1 MKKSYTLVFL
11 ALVAISHLT
20 FGQHHYADWHKHIN
34 GQSSSSFNNI
44 LYDGE
49 NLIANGHWFLSG
61 NFEDI
66 ELPTFISA
74 NTLLVKMSK
83 DGDIIWHSTVTGE
96 GYESFFDMALD
107 SDKNIVLAGWSSSAS
122 PIEINGEVVY
132 TPEFEW
138 VRRAVVAKFS
148 GTDGS
153 LMWYKTFSPNEEY
166 LAVTASRLAVDPSN
180 NIYIGGNHDCTFNL
194 GSFELENTQE
204 YYGEDMF
211 IAKFDPNGNP
221 LWAESYDFV
230 TEGYGGWVSPKSMR
244 FDNGKL
250 FVAIEYSKPLII
262 NGEELPYEG
271 DYYWLSI
278 LKMEANNGVIEKT
291 NSFGSSNGGQGF
303 AHLAIDKD
311 QNIVAGGWFDGD
323 DNTLNIGDVSLSA
336 YGDQDGFVLK
346 FNPDLNLLWA
356 NNMGS
361 NSISRAFNLKVDDNN
376 RIHIGGGYQCSSAFK
391 YENKEVINPDPSN
404 GLSKFHLILNSDASL
419 HSAYAM
425 HTANEW
431 GIFNYSDFAVTP
443 GDIVFSVGYTVDSV
457 SFQPDSY
464 YFSEHNAA
472 YIMRW
477 NLSGETNSIVSI
489 AKDMTIYPNPASNL
503 INIRLNQGMKEVRIL
518 DITGR
523 VAQSTSVKGTEVSVN
538 ISNLKRGI
546 YIAQIFTDDGGVY
559 AQKIVIQ

>member
-1 MKKSYTLVFL
+1 MKKLFTLVFF
-11 ALVAISHLT
+11 ALVTLSQLT

-34 GQSSSSFNNI
+34 GQASSSFNNI

-61 NFEDI
+61 DFEDI
-66 ELPTFISA
+66 ELPYFISA

-83 DGDIIWHSTVTGE
+83 DGDIIWHTTVTGD
-96 GYESFFDMALD
+96 GYESFFDMAFD
-107 SDKNIVLAGWSSSAS
+107 SDKNIVMAGWSTSAS

-153 LMWYKTFSPNEEY
+153 LMWYKTFGPDEEY
-166 LAVTASRLAVDPSN
+166 LAVSTARLTVDPSN
-180 NIYIGGNHDCTFNL
+180 NIYIGGEHDCTFNL
-194 GSFELENTQE
+194 GAFELENTQE
-204 YYGEDMF
+204 YYGSDLY

-230 TEGYGGWVSPKSMR
+230 TEGFGGWASPKSLK

-271 DYYWLSI
+271 EFYWLSI
-278 LKMEANNGVIEKT
+278 LKMDPNSGVIEKAKC
-291 NSFGSSNGGQGF
+291 FGSSNGGQGF

-311 QNIVAGGWFDGD
+311 QNIVVGGWFEG
-323 DNTLNIGDVSLSA
+323 NNNPLIIGDISLTG
-336 YGDQDGFVLK
+336 YGLQDGFVLK
-346 FNPDLNLLWA
+346 FNPDLDLLWA

-361 NSISRAFNLKVDDNN
+361 SSITRAFNVKVDDNN
-376 RIHIGGGYQCSSAFK
+376 RIHIGGGYQCESAFK
-391 YENKEVINPDPSN
+391 YDNKEVINPNPSN
-404 GLSKFHLILNSDASL
+404 SLSKFHLILNSDASL
-419 HSAYAM
+419 LRAYAM

-431 GIFNYSDFAVTP
+431 GMFNYSDFAVTP
-443 GDIVFSVGYTVDSV
+443 GDIVYSVGYTVDSI
-457 SFQPDSY
+457 SFQPDTDF
-464 YFSEHNAA
+464 FSDHNSG
-472 YIMRW
+472 YVMRW

-489 AKDMTIYPNPASNL
+489 AQDMTIYPNPASDL
-503 INIRLNQGMKEVRIL
+503 INIRLTNEMREVRIL
-518 DITGR
+518 DVTGR
-523 VAQSTSVKGTEVSVN
+523 VAQSTSVKGTEVSLS
-538 ISNLKRGI
+538 ISNLNSGI
-546 YIAQIFTDDGGVY
+546 YIAQIFTTDGGVY
-559 AQKIVIQ
+559 TQKIIIQ